1 MFGNCTS
8 LKKANLSNWDLSN
21 SQTSRLFK
29 NCTSLEKVYLSE
41 FPLVESEM
49 FSNCTALDDIY
60 MYADV
65 APGKDTSVDD
75 PFTNIKTYG
84 TLHIKEGATGY
95 RDEP

>member
-1 MFGNCTS
+1 M
-8 LKKANLSNWDLSN
+8 
-21 SQTSRLFK
+21 
-29 NCTSLEKVYLSE
+29 SE

-75 PFTNIKTYG
+75 PFINIKTYG